1 MKNPIFIIFNDA
13 HLKPGNEEETLL
25 SVRHMISYAVK
36 NKIKTIVF
44 AGDLFHSRSNQKES
58 VLQAADKIFEEIN
71 LAGLYFIIFPG
82 NHDKTTYTS
91 YTSFLD
97 VYRFH
102 PNVLFTNK
110 IMNIEI
116 GGKSVTLL
124 PFFDDSMLV
133 PMLEEAEGAD
143 ILISHFEMA
152 GSSHLGQVSDKGS
165 ITKKTLRKWGKT
177 YLGHYHNTHEI
188 TPNIIH
194 LPSLRQQDFGEDSH
208 KGFSVI
214 FDDSSYE
221 IIQGVFR
228 LFTKVILDIDTLTT
242 AEVKELIKT
251 YANSSDSI
259 RFELIGE
266 ESKLK
271 ALDKEQF
278 KGTGIDIKLK
288 YEKKYS
294 SESEEDAPKLIKK
307 FDMGQVVS
315 TFKEFCIEKGYDHE
329 IGLTYLNKFLSR
341 ANG

>member
-1 MKNPIFIIFNDA
+1 MKKPLFIIFNDA

-25 SVRHMISYAVK
+25 SVRHMISYSLTNHISMV
-36 NKIKTIVF
+36 IF

-58 VLQAADKIFEEIN
+58 VLNACDKIFELIN
-71 LAGLYFIIFPG
+71 EAGLQFVIFPG

-102 PNVLFTNK
+102 PNVLFTDRL
-110 IMNIEI
+110 MNIEV
-116 GGKSVTLL
+116 GGKTITLL

-133 PMLEEAEGAD
+133 PMLEEASGGD

-152 GSSHLGQVSDKGS
+152 GSSHLGQVSEKSS
-165 ITKKTLRKWGKT
+165 ITRKTLKKWKKT

-188 TPNIIH
+188 TPDIIH
-194 LPSLRQQDFGEDSH
+194 LPSLRQQDFGEDNV

-214 FDDSSYE
+214 YEDLSYE
-221 IIQGVFR
+221 VIQGVFKS
-228 LFTKVILDIDTLTT
+228 FTKVVLNIDTLTT
-242 AEVKELIKT
+242 PEIKALIKT
-251 YANSSDSI
+251 YAHSSDTI

-288 YEKKYS
+288 YEKKYATV
-294 SESEEDAPKLIKK
+294 SEEDAPKLIKK
-307 FDMGQVVS
+307 FDMGQVVT

-329 IGLTYLNKFLSR
+329 IGLTYLNKFLNK

>member
-1 MKNPIFIIFNDA
+1 MKKPLFIIFNDI

-25 SVRHMISYAVK
+25 SVRHMISYAIL
-36 NKIKTIVF
+36 NKIKTLVF

-58 VLQAADKIFEEIN
+58 VLNACDKIFEEIN
-71 LAGLYFIIFPG
+71 DAGLFLIIFPG

-91 YTSFLD
+91 FTSFLD

-102 PNVLFTNK
+102 PNVMFTSK
-110 IMNIEI
+110 IMNINIE
-116 GGKSVTLL
+116 GKTVTLL

-133 PMLEEAEGAD
+133 PMLEEAEGSD
-143 ILISHFEMA
+143 ILISHFEMK
-152 GSSHLGQVSDKGS
+152 GSSHLGQVSEKSS
-165 ITKKTLRKWGKT
+165 ITRKTLKKWGKT

-188 TPNIIH
+188 TPNIVH

-214 FDDSSYE
+214 YEDSSYE
-221 IIQGVFR
+221 IVQGIFKA
-228 LFTKVILDIDTLTT
+228 FTKVILDIDILTGEEIK
-242 AEVKELIKT
+242 ALIKT
-251 YANSSDSI
+251 YTNSSDTI
-259 RFELIGE
+259 RFELVGE

-294 SESEEDAPKLIKK
+294 TGNEEDAPKLIKK

-315 TFKEFCIEKGYDHE
+315 TFREFCIEKGYDHE
-329 IGLTYLNKFLSR
+329 IGLTYLNKFLNK
-341 ANG
+341 NG